1 MEKEMGNSTTLQE
14 LKLQALIKTVG
25 FMGVIFYVATQVS
38 GLF

>member
-1 MEKEMGNSTTLQE
+1 MGNSTTLQE

-25 FMGVIFYVATQVS
+25 FMGLVFYTVSQVA